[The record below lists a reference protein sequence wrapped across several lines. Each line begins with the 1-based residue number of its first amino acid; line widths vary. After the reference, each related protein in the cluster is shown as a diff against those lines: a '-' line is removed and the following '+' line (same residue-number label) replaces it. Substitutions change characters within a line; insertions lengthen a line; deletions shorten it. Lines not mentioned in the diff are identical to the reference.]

1 MPGDDSAVS
10 ATAPGTPGAG
20 AGRPVGRSAVRRR
33 VRRLID
39 GGLLLQGGVQGSP
52 VLRLFARW
60 VRRPLLPAVRLWRR
74 NIQLKVVATTLL
86 MSLGVVLLLGF
97 VVIGQVRN
105 GLLDA
110 KVKGAESQATGGF
123 RVAETL
129 ARSAGEGTSDGNAR
143 DGLPRQNSAIW
154 LNDLVQQMS
163 ASGQGAFH
171 VVTLNPPGEGGN
183 VSARAPRGSGNVD
196 APASVPLTLREGV
209 DDNTG
214 PSRSYTRIIYSDGRP
229 SQPGLAIG
237 TQLSTPQS
245 DRYELYYL
253 FPLAQ
258 EEKSL
263 SLVKTTLATAGLFV
277 VVLLG
282 AIAWLVVR
290 QVVTPVRMAAGIAE
304 RLSAGRLQERM
315 KVTGEDDIARLGEAF
330 NKMAQNLQLKIQQL
344 EALSRMQRRFVSD
357 VSHELRTPLTTV
369 RMAADVIHE
378 ARVDF
383 DPVTARSAELLAD
396 QLDRFESLLAD
407 LLEISR
413 FDAGAAALEAEP
425 IDLREVVRR
434 VVGGAEPLA
443 ERKGTRIRVVGDQQP
458 VIAEADTRRVERVLR
473 NLVVNAV
480 EHGEGRDV
488 VVRLATAGGAVAVAV
503 RDYGV
508 GLKPGEATRVFSRFW
523 RADPARARTTGGTG
537 LGLSI
542 ALEDARLH
550 GGWLQAWG
558 EPGGGSQFRLTLP
571 RTADEALRGSPI
583 PLEPEDSRRNRDAA
597 QGPPPPPAD
606 GSAVTVPA
614 QLSAAARAVPAPAT
628 GRRDPAAG
636 LHSRPGAPRSAAST
650 VPPRAGGP
658 GRSPLPQQ
666 GGSTTGTT
674 PVVDPAALPSNGS
687 RVVPRR
693 DGTGPAS
700 ATHGEATED
709 VTTLCGPGTTS
720 GARRPHTPGDGTG
733 PAAAPDTGARDGRG
747 VRKGHGDGRDDGRG
761 AGRGAGDV
769 DGDVGEDVDGRDDG
783 SGHEHVGG
791 HGDRHVGGRRDL
803 GGRVDADRHRG
814 GDRSA
819 GGDRGTG
826 GAGDRTGAPGTSA
839 ALTGTTGDRPGNERE
854 EPRG

>member
-1 MPGDDSAVS
+1 MSGDSAASAPGRPGDGS
-10 ATAPGTPGAG
+10 
-20 AGRPVGRSAVRRR
+20 GRPVGRKTAGSRGSRWT
-33 VRRLID
+33 RLLES
-39 GGLLLQGGVQGSP
+39 GLLEGGVQGSP
-52 VLRLFARW
+52 VLRLFLRW
-60 VRRPLLPAVRLWRR
+60 VRRPLLPTMRLWRR
-74 NIQLKVVATTLL
+74 NIQLRVVVTTLL

-110 KVKGAESQATGGF
+110 KVKASQSQATGGF
-123 RVAETL
+123 TA
-129 ARSAGEGTSDGNAR
+129 AGQEADNAANAAGSDSGDPDGDSVTNVGEWMSNLVTSLSSG
-143 DGLPRQNSAIW
+143 
-154 LNDLVQQMS
+154 
-163 ASGQGAFH
+163 GQGAYD
-171 VVTLNPPGEGGN
+171 VVMLSP
-183 VSARAPRGSGNVD
+183 AAAGSGSGGFGPRASGGVEWD
-196 APASVPLTLREGV
+196 RSVPMDLRERV
-209 DDNTG
+209 DDGTG
-214 PSRSYTRIIYSDGRP
+214 AVQSYTRLSYTNGRD
-229 SQPGLAIG
+229 SQPALIIG
-237 TQLSTPQS
+237 KQVNDPNGDPYQ
-245 DRYELYYL
+245 LYYL
-253 FPLAQ
+253 FPLTQ

-263 SLVKTTLATAGLFV
+263 SLVKGTLATAGLFV

-344 EALSRMQRRFVSD
+344 EDLSRMQRRFVSD

-434 VVGGAEPLA
+434 VVSGAEPLA

-458 VIAEADTRRVERVLR
+458 VVAEADARRVERVLR

-480 EHGEGRDV
+480 EHGEGKDIV
-488 VVRLATAGGAVAVAV
+488 VKLAAAGGAVAVAV

-571 RTADEALRGSPI
+571 RTADEPLRGSPI
-583 PLEPEDSRRNRDAA
+583 PLEPKDSRSNRGHGDA
-597 QGPPPPPAD
+597 GLPPGA
-606 GSAVTVPA
+606 GGKLATVPVQPSGENA
-614 QLSAAARAVPAPAT
+614 VRRAPIGT
-628 GRRDPAAG
+628 
-636 LHSRPGAPRSAAST
+636 RSAGAIPT
-650 VPPRAGGP
+650 A
-658 GRSPLPQQ
+658 
-666 GGSTTGTT
+666 
-674 PVVDPAALPSNGS
+674 DPTALPGS
-687 RVVPRR
+687 GARVVPRPTGSANAPT
-693 DGTGPAS
+693 DG
-700 ATHGEATED
+700 
-709 VTTLCGPGTTS
+709 
-720 GARRPHTPGDGTG
+720 
-733 PAAAPDTGARDGRG
+733 AAG
-747 VRKGHGDGRDDGRG
+747 
-761 AGRGAGDV
+761 
-769 DGDVGEDVDGRDDG
+769 
-783 SGHEHVGG
+783 
-791 HGDRHVGGRRDL
+791 GGRRGQEPAATEKPSRDDSQRYERDDSQRYERDGSERYGQSGPEPYGQ
-803 GGRVDADRHRG
+803 GGSEPYEQGEAFRG
-814 GDRSA
+814 R
-819 GGDRGTG
+819 
-826 GAGDRTGAPGTSA
+826 
-839 ALTGTTGDRPGNERE
+839 
-854 EPRG
+854 